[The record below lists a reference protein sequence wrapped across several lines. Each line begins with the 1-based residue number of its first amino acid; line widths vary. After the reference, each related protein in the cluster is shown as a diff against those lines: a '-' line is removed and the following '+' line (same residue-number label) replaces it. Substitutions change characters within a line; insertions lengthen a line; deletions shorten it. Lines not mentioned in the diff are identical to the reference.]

1 MKRKSRSAD
10 VAGLVTHATTESPPM
25 ERVPPIVMM
34 DRDDAGPDMPT
45 ERIDPAQL
53 LGVSLLLAVGLSAP
67 SLLRAVHGEVS
78 LLTAAWYFGW
88 AVIVSVLGV
97 WLLWAV
103 WHTYRR
109 PIDEQ
114 RRHDWEQARVE
125 RLAAMEAENVAR
137 IEAARAAAEE
147 AMRSEANALRT
158 AAPPDVVELVPDAP
172 ELPRSLRDALGGSPA
187 GANRPVALSDPSV
200 GSR

>member
-10 VAGLVTHATTESPPM
+10 VEGLVTHATTESPPM
-25 ERVPPIVMM
+25 ERLTPMVVM
-34 DRDDAGPDMPT
+34 DRDDPGPDMPT
-45 ERIDPAQL
+45 ESIDPAQL

-67 SLLRAVHGEVS
+67 SLLSAIHGEVS

-103 WHTYRR
+103 WHTYGR

-137 IEAARAAAEE
+137 IEAARAAAET
-147 AMRSEANALRT
+147 AMRSEVDALR
-158 AAPPDVVELVPDAP
+158 ASAPPDPVELVPDP
-172 ELPRSLRDALGGSPA
+172 PQLPRSLRDALGASPA
-187 GANRPVALSDPSV
+187 DANRPVALSDPSA

>member
-1 MKRKSRSAD
+1 
-10 VAGLVTHATTESPPM
+10 
-25 ERVPPIVMM
+25 
-34 DRDDAGPDMPT
+34 
-45 ERIDPAQL
+45 L
-53 LGVSLLLAVGLSAP
+53 LIAVGLSVP
-67 SLLRAVHGEVS
+67 SLSKAVDGRVS

-114 RRHDWEQARVE
+114 RRRDWEQARAD
-125 RLAAMEAENVAR
+125 RLAALEAENVAR
-137 IEAARAAAEE
+137 IEAARVAAADAHDAEVE
-147 AMRSEANALRT
+147 ALRS
-158 AAPPDVVELVPDAP
+158 AAPPDSIELVVDPA
-172 ELPRSLRDALGGSPA
+172 ELPRSLRDALGGDPRDHDRS
-187 GANRPVALSDPSV
+187 VALSDPSV